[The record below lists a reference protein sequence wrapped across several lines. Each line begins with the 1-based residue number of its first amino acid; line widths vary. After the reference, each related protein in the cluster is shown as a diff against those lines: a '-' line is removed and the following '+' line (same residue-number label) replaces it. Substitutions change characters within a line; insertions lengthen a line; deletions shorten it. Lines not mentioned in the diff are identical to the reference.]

1 MAGVRVWAR
10 VTVGHGP
17 QYVDTIRDN
26 GHDPT
31 SDPLLDSITVETWSL
46 ALPESGPNDGMWNS
60 WWMTEA
66 EWAAME
72 PDLKAIP
79 GGNHN
84 QGNPGTNI
92 ATYASNEE
100 QVAEGQPATKTKA
113 PFGGWTKE
121 LVLDD
126 DGIRSNEACKVRSV
140 EPEP

>member
-1 MAGVRVWAR
+1 MPGVMVWAR
-10 VTVGHGP
+10 ITVGHGP
-17 QYVDTIRDN
+17 AYNDAIRDN

-31 SDPLLDSITVETWSL
+31 SNPLLDSMTQETWSL
-46 ALPESGPNDGMWNS
+46 ALPESVPNDGMINA

-92 ATYASNEE
+92 ATYTSREE
-100 QVAEGQPATKTKA
+100 EVAEGQPATKTKA
-113 PFGGWTKE
+113 PFGGWDDE
-121 LVLDD
+121 SVLGD
-126 DGIRSNEACKVRSV
+126 DGIRSNEPAKVRSV
-140 EPEP
+140 APD

>member
-1 MAGVRVWAR
+1 MAGVMVWAR

-17 QYVDTIRDN
+17 PYNGTIRDN

-31 SDPLLDSITVETWSL
+31 SDPLLDSITVPTWSL
-46 ALPESGPNDGMWNS
+46 ALPESGPHDGMRNA
-60 WWMTEA
+60 WWMTDA
-66 EWAAME
+66 EWAAMQ

-100 QVAEGQPATKTKA
+100 QVAEGEPPTRTKA
-113 PFGGWTKE
+113 PFGGWDDE
-121 LVLDD
+121 SVLGDN
-126 DGIRSNEACKVRSV
+126 GIRSNEECKVRSV
-140 EPEP
+140 VPA